1 MREILFRGKSKQSG
15 KWHYGYYQECSYR
28 KRHTPVIFNEKYQR
42 VEVIPETVGQ
52 FTGLTDSKGNKIFEG
67 DIIKWCFRSEMII
80 YEDEPVEENIPQFY
94 YDTVVYMADRLDYSA
109 FDLENNTFECNG
121 LSDLVCSG
129 AYDFEVAGNIHDN
142 PELLEVQN
150 ES

>member
-1 MREILFRGKSKQSG
+1 MREILFRGKTYDNE
-15 KWHYGYYQECSYR
+15 WVYGYYVNQYEAHEIYCLDNDD
-28 KRHTPVIFNEKYQR
+28 KER
-42 VEVIPETVGQ
+42 VHIIPETVGQ

-94 YDTVVYMADRLDYSA
+94 YDTVVYMADRSDYPA